1 MMTAKQAQREARQL
15 FRLCL
20 VNGSLDELRARDVV
34 RPFLAAARP
43 GMLPVLS
50 RFQRLL
56 RLDRTKHSANVTSAV
71 PLPTDVRADL
81 ELGLS
86 RLYGRGIVTTFT
98 EDPSL
103 LGGVKVTVGFDVY
116 DGSVKARLAALEGR
130 FSSAFLPQGKG
141 LA

>member
-1 MMTAKQAQREARQL
+1 MKTAKQARGEARQL

-20 VNGSLDELRARDVV
+20 VNGSVDESRARYVV
-34 RPFLAAARP
+34 QRLAVAARP
-43 GMLPVLS
+43 GMLLVLS

-56 RLDRTKHSANVTSAV
+56 RLDYTRHSAHVTSAA
-71 PLPTDVRADL
+71 PLPADVRADL
-81 ELGLS
+81 EAGLT
-86 RLYGRGIVTTFT
+86 RRYGRAIVTAFA

-103 LGGVKVTVGFDVY
+103 LGGVRVTVGFDVY

-130 FSSAFLPQGKG
+130 FSSASLPQGKG